1 MFEYMKLEI
10 RRIVRDRRYLMLSI
24 GFPLG
29 FYLMYTKVIQTT
41 ATIDNMSFATF
52 YMVSM
57 ATFGAIGASLQAG
70 GTRIATERSV
80 GWVRQL
86 RVTPLPPSGYLVA
99 KIGAALCLALPAI
112 GFVALAGAVVNRVSL
127 SATQWA
133 ELVSLIWISTLPF
146 AALGVLLG
154 YIFNVDSAQPGTM
167 IAYFALA
174 MLGGL
179 WWPFQ
184 SMPNVMQDLA
194 RVLPSYHFANIGWT
208 IVNGRG
214 VRVVDFAVVFAYAAL
229 FWALTVWKYRDDR
242 SWQGA

>member
-1 MFEYMKLEI
+1 MIEYMKLEI
-10 RRIVRDRRYLMLSI
+10 RRILRDRRYIMLAV

-29 FYLMYTKVIQTT
+29 FYLMYTKVIQTS
-41 ATIDNMSFATF
+41 ATVDNTSFATF

-57 ATFGAIGASLQAG
+57 AAFGAIGASLQAG
-70 GTRIATERSV
+70 GTRIATERSI

-112 GFVALAGAVVNRVSL
+112 SLVALAGGVLNHVSL
-127 SATQWA
+127 TAIQWA
-133 ELVSLIWISTLPF
+133 ELVSLTWIGTLPF

-167 IAYFALA
+167 ITYFALA

-184 SMPNVMQDLA
+184 AMPKAMQYVA
-194 RVLPSYHFANIGWT
+194 RALPSYHFANIGWT
-208 IVNGRG
+208 IVNGSG
-214 VRVVDFAVVFAYAAL
+214 IRVVDVAIVLAYAGL
-229 FWALTVWKYRDDR
+229 FGALTIWKYRDDR
-242 SWQGA
+242 AWQGA